1 MHLMPKAGWWTAAW
15 CRDHEVTIS
24 VDICTPPQ
32 LTDGEWTYIDLELD
46 PVGLSDGSVEIYDE
60 DQFVAACEAGQIS
73 REEAIEARNAAT
85 DIERCLRHRT
95 EPFGSLGWEKLNEA
109 LSLSLPAI
117 RELPHVSIV

>member
-1 MHLMPKAGWWTAAW
+1 MHLMPNAGWWTAAW

-24 VDICTPPQ
+24 VDICTPPK

-85 DIERCLRHRT
+85 EIERCLRHRT
-95 EPFGSLGWEKLNEA
+95 ETIWLFGLGKTQRSL
-109 LSLSLPAI
+109 
-117 RELPHVSIV
+117 